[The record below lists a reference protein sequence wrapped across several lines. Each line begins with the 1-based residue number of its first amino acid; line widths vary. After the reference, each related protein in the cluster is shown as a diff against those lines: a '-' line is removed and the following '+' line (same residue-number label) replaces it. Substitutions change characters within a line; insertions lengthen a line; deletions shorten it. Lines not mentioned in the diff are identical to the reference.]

1 MKASYTYIQD
11 MSCSSC
17 VAKIEKR
24 LYGCVGVKKAEVN
37 FASGVA
43 KVTFDE
49 TKQNAEQLAE
59 VITEMGYPSSLKEVE
74 AEAASSTFS
83 FDNIKV
89 FGALFLALFL
99 VIPMFG
105 GDVPIPVQAI
115 LATIIQFGAGYSFY
129 VGAYKSLKSKTA
141 NMDVL
146 VAMGTSA
153 AYFYSLATLIFSFS
167 PHFYFETSGVLI
179 ALILIGRYFEKKSK
193 KNAQSGMKA
202 LLKMEAKTAKIKK
215 GSSVE
220 EVPIDLVSKGDIV
233 CVFPGDRVHVDGEVI
248 DGCSHVDESMLTG
261 ESIPIRKEKGKKA
274 FAGTIN

>member
-179 ALILIGRYFEKKSK
+179 ALILLGRYFK
-193 KNAQSGMKA
+193 
-202 LLKMEAKTAKIKK
+202 KIKEKCAEWNEGSIKNGGKDCKNQK
-215 GSSVE
+215 G
-220 EVPIDLVSKGDIV
+220 IK
-233 CVFPGDRVHVDGEVI
+233 C
-248 DGCSHVDESMLTG
+248 
-261 ESIPIRKEKGKKA
+261 
-274 FAGTIN
+274 